1 MRFSVNKPVFFS
13 FITYPWF
20 YISFIDLLELLHSFY
35 LSFRVSDPNVLFK
48 GLRKKV
54 CEVYPFFKNSP
65 KIMVII
71 AKKHLCSSLWKGLFL
86 QRERIQSPYTYRLNV
101 RVLVQLE
108 RITFRAVLIHL
119 RTALFICSE
128 SDTFLMNFNIFIVY
142 IVAKY
147 EVFRFHSKI
156 NVLYFYS

>member
-1 MRFSVNKPVFFS
+1 MALPDRLIPL
-13 FITYPWF
+13 TQY
-20 YISFIDLLELLHSFY
+20 
-35 LSFRVSDPNVLFK
+35 LFK
-48 GLRKKV
+48 DLRKKV
-54 CEVYPFFKNSP
+54 CEACPFFKNSP

-71 AKKHLCSSLWKGLFL
+71 AKKHLCSSLWKWLFL

-128 SDTFLMNFNIFIVY
+128 SDTFLMNFIMKKGN
-142 IVAKY
+142 KTC
-147 EVFRFHSKI
+147 
-156 NVLYFYS
+156 VLCNFYFSDTLQPEPRK